1 MSGCGK
7 WYHQTC
13 LTSSPL
19 WPQVRVG
26 AALACPHNPCH
37 TCASGNIRDP
47 VMKYTEKLIH
57 CVRCSTAHH
66 CGDYYVA
73 AGTTTWLLEL
83 SRSPR
88 RTSSAQS
95 ITTSKEQERFHE
107 CPRERQL
114 VFCLLYVVRTNKRG
128 LIKAEQLFKVLKGCK
143 EVREKENSSKVLSS
157 LSF

>member
-1 MSGCGK
+1 MCPCHAACSVSKCCMSGCGK

-73 AGTTTWLLEL
+73 AGTIQITKTDIICPKHYNQQ
-83 SRSPR
+83 RTRKVPR
-88 RTSSAQS
+88 MSTCTPA
-95 ITTSKEQERFHE
+95 
-107 CPRERQL
+107 
-114 VFCLLYVVRTNKRG
+114 G
-128 LIKAEQLFKVLKGCK
+128 
-143 EVREKENSSKVLSS
+143 VLSA
-157 LSF
+157 LCCED